1 MQTIWQ
7 DLRYGAR
14 MLMKKPGFTLIAVIT
29 LALGIG
35 ANTAI
40 FSVINALILHPPHM
54 ADAER
59 VVAIWRTPKDK
70 RNEGFVSYLELQD
83 WRAQHQ
89 GFEAIAAYK
98 PFGLILLN
106 QDRAEVVPGL
116 RVTANFLSL
125 LQGRL
130 LRGRDF
136 QFEEEKRGAPDVA
149 IISHQFWQSR
159 LGGNE
164 AALATPLT
172 LNGRPFTI
180 IGVLPPD
187 FEFPLAAQQTE
198 LLTTIAG
205 EGGNLDQRG
214 AQLLRIIGRLK
225 PDATFTQAQSEL
237 TNIAARLEQ
246 QYPQH
251 SRNATAYLVPV
262 GEQIVGRDIRR
273 ALWLL
278 LGAVGFLLLIAC
290 TNVANLLLVRAT
302 ARQKE
307 LALRVA
313 LGAGTRRIAR
323 QLLTESLLLSLL
335 SGGVGLLLAVWG
347 LSAIR
352 YFGAEQLPRVDEV
365 QINGRVLAFTLGVAV
380 LTALISSLLPV
391 FKASRPD
398 LNEVLK
404 AGAKAATSGRSLR
417 LWRDALVVTEVA
429 LGLILLVGAG
439 LMMRSFGLLMNVPPG
454 FDPKNVLTGQ
464 IGMTSAAFEK
474 HDNRMRYV
482 NQTLDRLRSVPGVES
497 AAFVAPM
504 PFSGNNVG
512 SDFRIEGRPKPAPG
526 TEPTAGNRSVTA
538 QYFQAIRIPLRKG
551 RYFSEQ
557 DQRAGVGVAIINE
570 ALARSYFSN
579 EDPIG
584 KYISNIGA
592 NQNDGDPERWEIVG
606 VVGDVYHSS
615 LTRAAR
621 PEIYLPYQQNSWGWG
636 NFFVRTR
643 HDAAALTKGFTEAVR
658 AGDKT
663 VPVTKVRLLT
673 EAISNTV
680 AQTRFY
686 TLLFALFGVTGLLL
700 TLTGIYS
707 VISYTVAQSTQEI
720 GVRMALGAQARDVL
734 KLVIGQGM
742 LLTAIGIALGLLVAA
757 ALTRLMENL
766 LFGMSPTDPLTFG
779 AIALLLAAVSLL
791 ACYLP
796 ARRATKVDPMIAL
809 RCE

>member
-1 MQTIWQ
+1 MGNIWQ

-14 MLMKKPGFTLIAVIT
+14 MLLKRPGFTSIAVIT

-40 FSVINALILHPPHM
+40 FSVIDALILHPPHI

-70 RNEGFVSYLELQD
+70 RHEGFVSYLELQD
-83 WRAQHQ
+83 WRAQLQ

-98 PFGLILLN
+98 SFGMILLN
-106 QDRAEVVPGL
+106 QDQAEVVPGM

-125 LQGRL
+125 LQVRL

-136 QFEEEKRGAPDVA
+136 QFEEEKRGAPDVVV
-149 IISHQFWQSR
+149 ISHQFWQSR
-159 LGGNE
+159 LGGAE
-164 AALATPLT
+164 AALGRPLM
-172 LNGRPFTI
+172 LNGRTFTI
-180 IGVLPPD
+180 IGVLPPG
-187 FEFPLAAQQTE
+187 FEFPLAEQPTE

-205 EGGNLDQRG
+205 EGGNLDERG
-214 AQLLRIIGRLK
+214 AQVLKIIGRLK
-225 PDATFTQAQSEL
+225 PDATFTQAQSDL
-237 TNIAARLEQ
+237 TNIAVQLEQ
-246 QYPQH
+246 RYPQNN
-251 SRNATAYLVPV
+251 RNETAYLVPV

-290 TNVANLLLVRAT
+290 TNVANLLLVRAIS
-302 ARQKE
+302 RQKE

-313 LGAGTRRIAR
+313 MGANTWRVAR
-323 QLLTESLLLSLL
+323 QLLTESCLLSLV
-335 SGGVGLLLAVWG
+335 SGGAGLLLAVWG

-352 YFGAEQLPRVDEV
+352 YFGAEQLPRLNEV

-380 LTALISSLLPV
+380 LTALLSSLLPV

-398 LNEVLK
+398 LNDVLK
-404 AGAKAATSGRSLR
+404 SGAKGATSGGSLQ
-417 LWRDALVVTEVA
+417 LWSGALVVAEVA
-429 LGLILLVGAG
+429 MGLVLLVGAG
-439 LMMRSFGLLMNVPPG
+439 LMIRSFGLLVNVPPG
-454 FDPKNVLTGQ
+454 FDPENVLTGR
-464 IGMTSAAFEK
+464 IGMTSAAFEN
-474 HDNRMRYV
+474 HDNRVRYV
-482 NQTLDRLRSVPGVES
+482 NQTLDRLKALPGVES

-504 PFSGNNVG
+504 PFSGHNVG
-512 SDFRIEGRPKPAPG
+512 SDFGIEGRPKPEPG
-526 TEPTAGNRSVTA
+526 TEPVAGNRSVTA
-538 QYFQAIRIPLRKG
+538 QYFQAIKIPLRRG
-551 RYFSEQ
+551 RYFTEQ
-557 DQRAGVGVAIINE
+557 DQRGAVGVAIINE

-579 EDPIG
+579 EDPLG
-584 KYISNIGA
+584 KFISYIGA

-606 VVGDVYHSS
+606 VVGDVQHSS
-615 LTRAAR
+615 LTGAAS
-621 PEIYLPYQQNSWGWG
+621 PEIYLPYQQNSWHWG
-636 NFFVRTR
+636 NFFVRTK
-643 HDAAALTKGFTEAVR
+643 HDAATLAKSFTDAVR

-663 VPVTKVRLLT
+663 VPVTYVRLLT

-680 AQTRFY
+680 ANTRFY

-707 VISYTVAQSTQEI
+707 VISYTVAQSTREI

-734 KLVIGQGM
+734 KLVIGHGM
-742 LLTAIGIALGLLVAA
+742 LLTAIGIALGLLTAA

-766 LFGMSPTDPLTFG
+766 LFGMSPADPLTFS
-779 AIALLLAAVSLL
+779 AITLSVAAVSLL
-791 ACYLP
+791 ACWIP